1 MNKLIALIAVLGF
14 AGSAHAADGADFS
27 HSGDFRLQYVNNMN
41 ADMSDAS
48 TSDDTDQNWKQRLR
62 WGTDVRAGEKL
73 TGHFTLVHNANWGE
87 NAGTAQYPNVTTGT
101 ENILFVNE
109 AYATWMLSDAW
120 MMRFGRGSFT
130 MADGR
135 FVSSNDYQPVQ
146 KAFDGALATWDQE
159 MARISFF
166 AVQGANFTEANAQ
179 GNFFGASADFK
190 TLPDFMKTANLHV
203 VQVKQDETADL
214 GGLPQEDN
222 MRAGFSVT
230 GDVVGLDWRVNY
242 EIESG
247 SLTLAGA
254 DSDIST
260 SMMDAELGYT
270 MAEMMNSRLH
280 VGYHMDSGNSAST
293 TAGDREQYNGFHYDT
308 HNNGGFMDIY
318 SWGNLTYM
326 NVGFSMNPTDDINVA
341 VDYYMFTQTEKD
353 GVNSS
358 RIASLDSATT
368 PANGDATKD
377 DLGTELDVTVTKKY
391 TNNFNISGS
400 YRMFT
405 PGDEW
410 KANMGLEDTYSQLY
424 FVSKLT
430 F

>member
-27 HSGDFRLQYVNNMN
+27 HSGDFRLRYVNNMN
-41 ADMSDAS
+41 ADMSDTTTA
-48 TSDDTDQNWKQRLR
+48 DDADQNWEQILR

-73 TGHFTLVHNANWGE
+73 TGHFTLVHDGNWGE
-87 NAGTAQYPNVTTGT
+87 NAGTDQYPNTTTGT

-135 FVSSNDYQPVQ
+135 LVSANEYEAVQ
-146 KAFDGALATWDQE
+146 KAFDGVLATWDQE
-159 MARISFF
+159 MARMSFF
-166 AVQGANFTEANAQ
+166 AVQGANFTEPNAQ
-179 GNFFGASADFK
+179 ANFFGVSADFK

-203 VQVKQDETADL
+203 LQIKQDDSAAATVNKES
-214 GGLPQEDN
+214 N
-222 MRAGFSVT
+222 MRVGAVVT
-230 GDVVGLDWRVNY
+230 GDVAGLDWRVNY
-242 EIESG
+242 EMESG
-247 SLTLAGA
+247 TITTTAEN
-254 DSDIST
+254 DIST
-260 SMMDAELGYT
+260 SMMEVELGYT

-293 TAGDREQYNGFHYDT
+293 TPGDREMYDGFHYDT
-308 HNNGGFMDIY
+308 HNNAGLMDVLE
-318 SWGNLTYM
+318 WGNLTYLT
-326 NVGFSMNPTDDINVA
+326 VGFSMSPTDDITVA
-341 VDYYMFTQTEKD
+341 ADYYMFTQTEKD
-353 GVNSS
+353 GATNGNAT
-358 RIASLDSATT
+358 ITGATLDA
-368 PANGDATKD
+368 DED
-377 DLGTELDVTVTKKY
+377 DLGTELDLTVTKKY

-405 PGDEW
+405 PGDEFGT
-410 KANMGLEDTYSQLY
+410 AMEDSYNQMY
-424 FVSKLT
+424 VEAKLT